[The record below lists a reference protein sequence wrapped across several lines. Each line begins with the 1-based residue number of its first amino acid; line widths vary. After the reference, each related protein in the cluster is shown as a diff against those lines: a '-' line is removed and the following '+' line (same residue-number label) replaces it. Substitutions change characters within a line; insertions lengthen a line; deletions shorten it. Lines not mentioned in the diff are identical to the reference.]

1 MTSPKTPR
9 SGSKRKVSPTVGTYA
24 VQCVKCFKWRKNPS
38 KEQYEAIWQSA
49 LEDPWVCSRASA
61 WRPRVSY
68 DDLADL
74 SPDMSRLWVID
85 KPNIPC
91 PPKGWERLLTLRGE
105 GACRFSDV
113 YYISPCGKR
122 LRSMVEV
129 ERFLEENTRYGATI
143 SDFNFQIPRSLHDSK
158 RSASEAQI
166 QGDTVM
172 ASATAM
178 VLISVPFM
186 QQNYGGFASTKVD
199 SARISTAFVNRLR
212 SRVYT
217 YSALKLNS
225 NGLAGFVARK
235 PRFESRPA
243 LAAVPPQFELA
254 DSKPIGLNGRK
265 YLNQMLKCKGANKT
279 LIKAVVSGQALS
291 LFLRHP

>member
-1 MTSPKTPR
+1 MASPGKGTTSMTSPKTPG
-9 SGSKRKVSPTVGTYA
+9 SGSKRKVSPTVGT
-24 VQCVKCFKWRKNPS
+24 
-38 KEQYEAIWQSA
+38 
-49 LEDPWVCSRASA
+49 ASA
-61 WRPRVSY
+61 WRPRVSC
-68 DDLADL
+68 DDPADL

-105 GACRFSDV
+105 GACRFADV

-143 SDFNFQIPRSLHDSK
+143 SDFNFQIPRPLHDSK

-166 QGDTVM
+166 QVM

-178 VLISVPFM
+178 ALISVPFM

-199 SARISTAFVNRLR
+199 SAHISTAFVNRLR
-212 SRVYT
+212 SKVYT
-217 YSALKLNS
+217 YSSLKLNS
-225 NGLAGFVARK
+225 NGLVGFVARK
-235 PRFESRPA
+235 PQFESRLA
-243 LAAVPPQFELA
+243 LAVVPPQFELA

-265 YLNQMLKCKGANKT
+265 YLNQMSKCKGANKT

-291 LFLRHP
+291 LFL